1 MDTLDNWDSLM
12 NFRVH
17 LIACGGTAL
26 TLLKIKDSTKDID
39 FIVPEENEYQRL
51 MKFLKHLNYGD
62 KGGGLAHED
71 DPNFIYQFWCGS
83 RVFTT
88 DLLDSPL
95 EKGKHILIKKWTH
108 IYLGA
113 LNLIDLIITKMFRG
127 DQVDRDDCI
136 AAIDLIITKMFRGD
150 QVDRDDCIAAFA
162 TGQVNPEEL
171 LDRYSETAG
180 YDLNPEKV
188 MQNIVSLAEDLSEKQ
203 LISNEFYKKVRSKL

>member
-51 MKFLKHLNYGD
+51 MKFLKHLNYGE

-71 DPNFIYQFWCGS
+71 DPNFIYQFWCGN

-113 LNLIDLIITKMFRG
+113 LNLIDLIITKMN
-127 DQVDRDDCI
+127 
-136 AAIDLIITKMFRGD
+136 RGD

-162 TGQVNPEEL
+162 TGQVNPEAL
-171 LDRYSETAG
+171 LDRYSEAAR

-188 MQNIVSLAEDLSEKQ
+188 MRNFGTLAEDLNEKQ
-203 LISNEFYKKVRSKL
+203 LISDEFYKKVRASL

>member
-1 MDTLDNWDSLM
+1 MDTLDNWDALM

-17 LIACGGTAL
+17 LIACGGTAM

-39 FIVPEENEYQRL
+39 FIVPKENEYQRL

-71 DPNFIYQFWCGS
+71 DPNFIYQFWSGN

-88 DLLDSPL
+88 NLLDSPL
-95 EKGKHILIKKWTH
+95 EEGKHILIKKWPH

-127 DQVDRDDCI
+127 NQVDRN
-136 AAIDLIITKMFRGD
+136 
-150 QVDRDDCIAAFA
+150 DCIAAFA
-162 TGQVNPEEL
+162 AGQVNGEEL
-171 LDRYSETAG
+171 LDRYLEAAR

-188 MQNIVSLAEDLSEKQ
+188 MLNLASLVEGLSEKQ
-203 LISNEFYKKVRSKL
+203 LVSDEFYKKVRLIL